1 MVVGGALIVPFGL
14 LQRFQEPA
22 PAEPPTFA
30 KDRELVAALAM
41 AKVMETE
48 RALGREPRD
57 VHEENRGYDIES
69 SIPGTGRLLFIE
81 VKGRAP
87 DARTVTITRNEILTG
102 LNKPEEYTLAIVYV
116 DETAAKT
123 PRYVR
128 RPFQR
133 EPDFGV
139 ESVNYDLEELL
150 ARSEELA

>member
-1 MVVGGALIVPFGL
+1 
-14 LQRFQEPA
+14 
-22 PAEPPTFA
+22 
-30 KDRELVAALAM
+30 M
-41 AKVMETE
+41 AKLMETE

-69 SIPGTGRLLFIE
+69 SILGTGHLLFIE
-81 VKGRAP
+81 VNGRAP

-102 LNKPEEYTLAIVYV
+102 LNKPEEYTLAIVHV
-116 DETAAKT
+116 DKTAANT

-139 ESVNYDLEELL
+139 ESMNYDLEELL
-150 ARSEELA
+150 ARSEEPA